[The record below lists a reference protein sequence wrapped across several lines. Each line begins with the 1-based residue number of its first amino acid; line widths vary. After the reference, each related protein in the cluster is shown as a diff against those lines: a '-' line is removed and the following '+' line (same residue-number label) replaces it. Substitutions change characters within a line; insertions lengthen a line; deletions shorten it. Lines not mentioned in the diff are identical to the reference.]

1 MKIIPKKKKQNKKN
15 CLAQLSEAVFFYLR
29 KFHSYIF
36 FAFFIFLK
44 TNYRLQRPII
54 SRFSLR
60 MTNTYVFK
68 IKMVMESL
76 PLIYRAKSN
85 IYRFRFIQTEEAS
98 LKKNTHK
105 RLHTTINNEE
115 VHFRKKSCCRQR
127 PEEIFF
133 YREQRK
139 DRRVLLRGCLIW
151 GGAGRRGLYTVQFCF
166 VFFIMRVS
174 SVCV

>member
-1 MKIIPKKKKQNKKN
+1 
-15 CLAQLSEAVFFYLR
+15 
-29 KFHSYIF
+29 
-36 FAFFIFLK
+36 
-44 TNYRLQRPII
+44 
-54 SRFSLR
+54 
-60 MTNTYVFK
+60 
-68 IKMVMESL
+68 MESL

-139 DRRVLLRGCLIW
+139 DRRVLLRGCLICVTPHFFIRGSPR
-151 GGAGRRGLYTVQFCF
+151 GGAVFTRCSF
-166 VFFIMRVS
+166 VSFFFIMRVS
-174 SVCV
+174 ECMCMNFATKYNFFLNFTLYYVILFFPLSSSSFRIESKTHSYARNNMYKERRRE